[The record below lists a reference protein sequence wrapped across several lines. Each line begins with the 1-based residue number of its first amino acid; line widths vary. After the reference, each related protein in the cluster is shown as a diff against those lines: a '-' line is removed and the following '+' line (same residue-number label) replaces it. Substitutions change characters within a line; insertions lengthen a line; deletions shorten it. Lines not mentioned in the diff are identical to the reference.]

1 MQALAEHTDVPVP
14 EMLWF
19 EADPSWF
26 GSPFWIM
33 RRVDGIAPSDA
44 PHYSVD
50 GWLRD
55 ADPEAQSTVWWNG
68 IAALAA
74 VHNLDWRALG
84 LERARRPRA
93 R

>member
-1 MQALAEHTDVPVP
+1 
-14 EMLWF
+14 MLWF
-19 EADPSWF
+19 EDDPSWF

-33 RRVDGIAPSDA
+33 GRIEGAAPLDA
-44 PHYSVD
+44 PTTPSAV
-50 GWLRD
+50 GCSTRT
-55 ADPEAQSTVWWNG
+55 ADEQSTVWWNG

-84 LERARRPRA
+84 LARLDDRRT